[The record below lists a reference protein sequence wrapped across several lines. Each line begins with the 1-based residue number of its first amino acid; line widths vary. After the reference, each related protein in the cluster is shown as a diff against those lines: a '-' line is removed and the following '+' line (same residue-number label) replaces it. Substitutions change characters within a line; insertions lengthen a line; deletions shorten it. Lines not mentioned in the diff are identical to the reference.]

1 MDKKFKRYKV
11 DYAAAYRHYV
21 DFGGGRTLEK
31 FCQDE
36 GYDFEK
42 FKHYGRDAFWQ
53 HLIYKDD
60 AEFEK
65 QKEAIMSIG
74 SVDNSKQEDIEPQGE
89 TVLPLKTVNFF
100 KVEYSDGLSLSMSNV
115 SVERMVDLL
124 QSVGK

>member
-11 DYAAAYRHYV
+11 DYAAAYRHYI

-42 FKHYGRDAFWQ
+42 FKRYGRDAFWQ
-53 HLIYKDD
+53 HLIYKDED
-60 AEFEK
+60 EFEK
-65 QKEAIMSIG
+65 QKEAIIPAG
-74 SVDNSKQEDIEPQGE
+74 SVETPNQAVTELQGE
-89 TVLPLKTVNFF
+89 TALLLKTVNFF
-100 KVEYSDGLSLSMSNV
+100 KVEFSDGLSLSMSNV

>member
-1 MDKKFKRYKV
+1 MDKKFKSYKV
-11 DYAAAYRHYV
+11 DYAAAYRHYI
-21 DFGGGRTLEK
+21 DYGGGRSLEK

-65 QKEAIMSIG
+65 QKEAIMSTVG
-74 SVDNSKQEDIEPQGE
+74 VNTPSPKVTEPRAK

>member
-11 DYAAAYRHYV
+11 DYAAAYRHYI
-21 DFGGGRTLEK
+21 DFGGGKTLEK

-42 FKHYGRDAFWQ
+42 FKRYGRDAFWQ

-60 AEFEK
+60 PEFEK
-65 QKEAIMSIG
+65 QKEAIMSTG
-74 SVDNSKQEDIEPQGE
+74 GAGTAEQNVTADQSE

-100 KVEYSDGLSLSMSNV
+100 KVEFSDGLSLSMSNV
-115 SVERMVDLL
+115 SVECMVDLL

>member
-11 DYAAAYRHYV
+11 DYAAAYRHYI

-42 FKHYGRDAFWQ
+42 FTLR
-53 HLIYKDD
+53 
-60 AEFEK
+60 
-65 QKEAIMSIG
+65 S
-74 SVDNSKQEDIEPQGE
+74 S
-89 TVLPLKTVNFF
+89 
-100 KVEYSDGLSLSMSNV
+100 SNV

>member
-11 DYAAAYRHYV
+11 DYAAAYRHYI

-42 FKHYGRDAFWQ
+42 FKRYGRDAFWQ

-60 AEFEK
+60 SEFEK
-65 QKEAIMSIG
+65 QKEAIMSTGGAAPPEQNVIADQSG
-74 SVDNSKQEDIEPQGE
+74 P
-89 TVLPLKTVNFF
+89 VLPLKTINFF
-100 KVEYSDGLSLSMSNV
+100 KVEFSDGLSLSMSNV
-115 SVERMVDLL
+115 SVERMFDLL

>member
-42 FKHYGRDAFWQ
+42 FKRYGRDAFWQ

-60 AEFEK
+60 SEFEK

-100 KVEYSDGLSLSMSNV
+100 KVEFSDGLSLSMSNV

>member
-21 DFGGGRTLEK
+21 DFGGGRTLEN

-42 FKHYGRDAFWQ
+42 FK
-53 HLIYKDD
+53 
-60 AEFEK
+60 
-65 QKEAIMSIG
+65 
-74 SVDNSKQEDIEPQGE
+74 VD
-89 TVLPLKTVNFF
+89 F
-100 KVEYSDGLSLSMSNV
+100 SDGLSLSMSNV

>member
-11 DYAAAYRHYV
+11 DYAAAYRHYI

-42 FKHYGRDAFWQ
+42 FKRYGRDAFWQ
-53 HLIYKDD
+53 HLIYKNDS
-60 AEFEK
+60 EFEK
-65 QKEAIMSIG
+65 QKEATMSTG
-74 SVDNSKQEDIEPQGE
+74 GVAPPGQNVTETQSE
-89 TVLPLKTVNFF
+89 TVVSLNTVNFF
-100 KVEYSDGLSLSMSNV
+100 KVEFSDGLNLSMSNV

>member
-11 DYAAAYRHYV
+11 DYASAYRHYI

-42 FKHYGRDAFWQ
+42 FKRYGRDAFWQ

-60 AEFEK
+60 PEFEK
-65 QKEAIMSIG
+65 QKDAIMSTG
-74 SVDNSKQEDIEPQGE
+74 GAGTPDQNVTADQSEPS
-89 TVLPLKTVNFF
+89 LPLKTINFF
-100 KVEYSDGLSLSMSNV
+100 KVEFSDGLSLSMSNV

>member
-11 DYAAAYRHYV
+11 DYAAAYRHYM
-21 DFGGGRTLEK
+21 DFSGGRTLEK

-60 AEFEK
+60 SEFEK
-65 QKEAIMSIG
+65 QKEAIMSTG
-74 SVDNSKQEDIEPQGE
+74 GVDTPEQNATEAPSEP
-89 TVLPLKTVNFF
+89 VLPLKTVNFF
-100 KVEYSDGLSLSMSNV
+100 KVEFSDGLSLSMSNV

>member
-11 DYAAAYRHYV
+11 DYAAAYRQYI

-36 GYDFEK
+36 GDDIER
-42 FKHYGRDAFWQ
+42 FKRYGRDAFWQ

-60 AEFEK
+60 DEFEK
-65 QKEAIMSIG
+65 QKETIMSTG
-74 SVDNSKQEDIEPQGE
+74 GVDTSSHVVTEPQGE
-89 TVLPLKTVNFF
+89 TALPLKTVNFF
-100 KVEYSDGLSLSMSNV
+100 KVEFSDGLSLSMSNV
-115 SVERMVDLL
+115 SVERIVDLL

>member
-11 DYAAAYRHYV
+11 DYAAAYRHYI

-42 FKHYGRDAFWQ
+42 FKRYGRDAFWQ

-60 AEFEK
+60 SEYEK
-65 QKEAIMSIG
+65 QKETVMSTG
-74 SVDNSKQEDIEPQGE
+74 DVDTPEQIAELTSRQDWTAREKELNERHARELYEQKMFLDKP
-89 TVLPLKTVNFF
+89 
-100 KVEYSDGLSLSMSNV
+100 SDKSITS
-115 SVERMVDLL
+115 RT
-124 QSVGK
+124 

>member
-11 DYAAAYRHYV
+11 DYAAAYRHYI

-31 FCQDE
+31 FCLDE

-42 FKHYGRDAFWQ
+42 FKRYGRDAFWQ
-53 HLIYKDD
+53 PLIYKDD

-65 QKEAIMSIG
+65 QKEATMSIG
-74 SVDNSKQEDIEPQGE
+74 GVETPSQAVTEPQGE

-100 KVEYSDGLSLSMSNV
+100 KVEFSDGLSQSMSV
-115 SVERMVDLL
+115 LWKKR
-124 QSVGK
+124 

>member
-11 DYAAAYRHYV
+11 DYAAAYRHYI

-42 FKHYGRDAFWQ
+42 FKRYGRDAFWQ

-60 AEFEK
+60 SEYEK
-65 QKEAIMSIG
+65 QKETVMLPTLITLSDSLPQTGMWSTHSIRICTQTNTP
-74 SVDNSKQEDIEPQGE
+74 SRP
-89 TVLPLKTVNFF
+89 
-100 KVEYSDGLSLSMSNV
+100 YS
-115 SVERMVDLL
+115 RMVT
-124 QSVGK
+124 SRFPITSASK

>member
-11 DYAAAYRHYV
+11 DYAAAYRHYI

-42 FKHYGRDAFWQ
+42 FKRYGRDAFWQ

-60 AEFEK
+60 SEYEK
-65 QKEAIMSIG
+65 QKETVMLTG
-74 SVDNSKQEDIEPQGE
+74 DVDTPEQNVTEAQSE

-100 KVEYSDGLSLSMSNV
+100 KVEFSDGLSLSMSNV

-124 QSVGK
+124 QCVGK